1 MTLGVTGG
9 GKKEP
14 GTSVDHGTKCSGVPK
29 YLSLGELQ
37 ELVLDGIKQSWEVC
51 EHDAG
56 WGPHRQQF
64 HWSHFNGPQA
74 IDHFVIPPDH
84 SLLI

>member
-29 YLSLGELQ
+29 YLSLGELH
-37 ELVLDGIKQSWEVC
+37 ELVLDGIKQS
-51 EHDAG
+51 
-56 WGPHRQQF
+56 
-64 HWSHFNGPQA
+64 
-74 IDHFVIPPDH
+74 
-84 SLLI
+84 